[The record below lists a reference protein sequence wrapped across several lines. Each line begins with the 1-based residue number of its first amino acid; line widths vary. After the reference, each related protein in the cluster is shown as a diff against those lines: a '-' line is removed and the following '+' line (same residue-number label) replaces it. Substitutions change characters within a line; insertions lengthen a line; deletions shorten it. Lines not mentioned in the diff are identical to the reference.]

1 MMIRYASYFIAAL
14 LPLLLFRWFAPA
26 SIGEIDFWLLWLL
39 AMVLVSLPVVYAEIA
54 LAYRSTEAPLAGM
67 QKLTREADASP
78 LWRSFGWLAALVS
91 IVIAALVI
99 SGASSAILAALTELN
114 SAPELPSFTV
124 AGGLMV
130 VALLLSLLGVA
141 PLPIGLGLM
150 LLGLLLGA
158 ANGLPPINFAM
169 TDISLSE
176 WARAVALALVSVGAG
191 TGLYWFGQH
200 LISKQSGTAVEA
212 GNVGNID
219 NIGNN
224 NSYGA
229 GVQSAREYRA
239 TKLVLPIWTLQ
250 LVVGMLAL
258 FISGLNLPPVGQ
270 LLYWV
275 GVLFVASYLLH
286 YSAQQLAHKFGLLLS
301 LLLTLVAGLFL
312 VLAIPTAWL
321 VGLLVVISSIA
332 VLLLSLFAG
341 WRMKVSH
348 LRKSLNFGNEGFYNL
363 WRVAIRLIVPLALI
377 LALIGWVMQWLS

>member
-1 MMIRYASYFIAAL
+1 MMIRYASYFMAAL
-14 LPLLLFRWFAPA
+14 LPLLLFRWFAPT

-39 AMVLVSLPVVYAEIA
+39 AMVLVSLPVIYAEIA
-54 LAYRSTEAPLAGM
+54 LAYRSTEAPVAGM

-99 SGASSAILAALTELN
+99 SGASDGILSALTALDSAPAIPSFALAA
-114 SAPELPSFTV
+114 
-124 AGGLMV
+124 GLMV
-130 VALLLSLLGVA
+130 ITVLLSLLAVA

-150 LLGLLLGA
+150 VIGLIMGVV
-158 ANGLPPINFAM
+158 GGFPQISFAM
-169 TDISLSE
+169 TSISLSE

-200 LISKQSGTAVEA
+200 LVTKQTVTAVDDSQHDA
-212 GNVGNID
+212 SSVHAAKNAQLSN
-219 NIGNN
+219 
-224 NSYGA
+224 
-229 GVQSAREYRA
+229 YRA
-239 TKLVLPIWTLQ
+239 TKLVLPIWILQ
-250 LVVGMLAL
+250 LVVGMIAL
-258 FISGLNLPPVGQ
+258 LSSGVVLPPIGQ

-301 LLLTLVAGLFL
+301 LLITLVIGL
-312 VLAIPTAWL
+312 VLVIAIPTTWL
-321 VGLLVVISSIA
+321 VGVLVIISSIA
-332 VLLLSLFAG
+332 VLLLSIFAG
-341 WRMKVSH
+341 WRMKISH

-363 WRVAIRLIVPLALI
+363 WRITIRLVVPLALI